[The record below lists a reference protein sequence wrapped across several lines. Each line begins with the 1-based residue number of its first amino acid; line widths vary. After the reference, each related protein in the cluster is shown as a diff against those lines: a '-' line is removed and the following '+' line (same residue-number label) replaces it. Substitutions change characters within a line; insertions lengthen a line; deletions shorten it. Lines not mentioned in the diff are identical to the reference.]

1 MENNKLTQGKNYL
14 PSINVIND
22 TRRHGEVIA
31 QLGNTIEKA
40 IPAVPVKNLINQG
53 AEKRNIIS
61 LVAVLVLKYA
71 RLLTCSGNLQEG
83 HALTIADA
91 LVEEYPYQSL
101 TDFNIMLL
109 RGTRSRYGVPYRFD
123 ISVCFDWMNKYIDEY
138 YEECE
143 RMVKVGKVAEK
154 VTNLPELSPE
164 ASERVD
170 LLLNQFL
177 FDLDKTEAKVKP
189 ITEEDIRR
197 EGKERVKRKGTNY
210 LPNPELV
217 VMQDMKLKYARLHTD
232 LRTGKVKEGSP
243 SFDEWLRSV
252 PSH

>member
-1 MENNKLTQGKNYL
+1 MTVGKNYL

-22 TRRHGEVIA
+22 VRRHGEVIA
-31 QLGNTIEKA
+31 SLGNTIEKA
-40 IPAVPVKNLINQG
+40 MPSSPVMNLINQG
-53 AEKRNIIS
+53 AEKRHIIS
-61 LVAVLVLKYA
+61 IVAVLVLKYA

-83 HALTIADA
+83 HALTIAEA

-143 RMVKVGKVAEK
+143 RIVKVGKVAEK
-154 VTNLPELSPE
+154 VTKLPDLSPE

-170 LLLNQFL
+170 QLLNKFL
-177 FDLDKTEAKVKP
+177 FDLEKTEAKVKP
-189 ITEEDIRR
+189 ITVQDIRK
-197 EGKERVKRKGTNY
+197 EGKEKKQRQGTSY

-217 VMQDMKLKYARLHTD
+217 VMQEMKLKYARLHTD

-243 SFDEWLRSV
+243 SFDDWLKG
-252 PSH
+252 